1 MTCRT
6 PARFSYANYARC
18 RWLRPIS
25 HEESRTKREPGDL
38 EIVADATGRNHRK
51 VTHG

>member
-1 MTCRT
+1 MTCKT
-6 PARFSYANYARC
+6 PARFSYANYRAS

-25 HEESRTKREPGDL
+25 HEESRTVREPGDV
-38 EIVADATGRNHRK
+38 EIIPDARGRSFKK